1 MGGSTNLSELGQGWN
16 LFLWGINKLSKF
28 PILITA
34 YDMIFPDIM
43 LHKKKKIKK
52 KWGTQF
58 LFFIILDFKP

>member
-16 LFLWGINKLSKF
+16 LFLWGINKLSKL
-28 PILITA
+28 PILIRA